1 MPCIREYCLSPP
13 LGKTNLS
20 AKCMRIH
27 VIERKIYIWRK
38 KHTQNLQCEFKSSAV
53 TERQNVWCACIGVCV
68 SLMAIVCVGL
78 GCVLMLMNLKRNT
91 PEWDN
96 YTALPFRIPSNWPR
110 FFSISHAWHFIAI
123 FISSFRFVVLHVTH
137 SFRFTPA
144 ATHNLASGHTDVIVY
159 YASPF
164 DSSQYFKCIPV
175 VNVNFSTT
183 TWTHL

>member
-68 SLMAIVCVGL
+68 SHGDCMCRSRLCADVNEFETQYTRMRQLYRIAISYPVEL
-78 GCVLMLMNLKRNT
+78 TSFLLYLARLAF
-91 PEWDN
+91 
-96 YTALPFRIPSNWPR
+96 YRHFHFIISFRSVACHA
-110 FFSISHAWHFIAI
+110 FFSFYTGGNTQFGIGPHRCHCI
-123 FISSFRFVVLHVTH
+123 L
-137 SFRFTPA
+137 RFTIWQLPIFQM
-144 ATHNLASGHTDVIVY
+144 H
-159 YASPF
+159 
-164 DSSQYFKCIPV
+164 SSC
-175 VNVNFSTT
+175 
-183 TWTHL
+183 